1 MAELLAAMLDELAG
15 MLLITLEDELATLE
29 GGIMLLELASLEDAG
44 VLLWLLDWLLA
55 LAGIL
60 EEVGASPAVQ
70 AARAAHRLRVSK
82 DRGEVFSRMVIAAST
97 RKVVL
102 HKNNW

>member
-15 MLLITLEDELATLE
+15 TLLITLEDELATLE
-29 GGIMLLELASLEDAG
+29 GGIMLLELASLEEAG
-44 VLLWLLDWLLA
+44 ALLWLLA
-55 LAGIL
+55 LAGAL
-60 EEVGASPAVQ
+60 EVGASPAVQ
-70 AARAAHRLRVSK
+70 AARAAHRLRVSI
-82 DRGEVFSRMVIAAST
+82 DRGEVFSRKVIAAST